1 MTDPDADPDSDVGLG
16 SDADPDL
23 DLDSDPDPGADPDSD
38 ADLDPHA
45 EPGPSAD
52 ADLDAEPGPGADPDL
67 DLDSDPD
74 SDAGLDSGADPD
86 PGAAARHLP
95 ATRAEGDGGNAVHD
109 PGDDVLTGRG
119 GMADRSRRGE
129 LTVNRVL
136 DRCGTLGPG
145 LRAVIWVQGCPL
157 RCRGCVA
164 PETLPFAGG
173 EVRGVAEVA
182 AWLTGLTDVEGVTL
196 SGGEPFSQAQSLADL
211 LDAVRERRPG
221 FTAMAYTGFRHEALL
236 RGAPGQRA
244 LLDRLDLLVDGPYVA
259 ARHGDLLW
267 RGSSNQRVVVLTE
280 RYHHVTSLTDAG
292 AGIEV
297 SVGDDGQF
305 SWAGVPAVPG
315 FRAFVEEQLTAAGY
329 VVGAQEAAVATQGE
343 IRGTD
348 ERITEVQHRRG
359 QCGPT
364 AGGSAAPGPAGGRA
378 PTP

>member
-1 MTDPDADPDSDVGLG
+1 MTDPDPDSAVRG
-16 SDADPDL
+16 P
-23 DLDSDPDPGADPDSD
+23 
-38 ADLDPHA
+38 ADL
-45 EPGPSAD
+45 
-52 ADLDAEPGPGADPDL
+52 
-67 DLDSDPD
+67 
-74 SDAGLDSGADPD
+74 
-86 PGAAARHLP
+86 
-95 ATRAEGDGGNAVHD
+95 
-109 PGDDVLTGRG
+109 
-119 GMADRSRRGE
+119 SRRGE
-129 LTVNRVL
+129 LTLNRIL
-136 DRCGTLGPG
+136 DQCGTLGPG

-173 EVRGVAEVA
+173 EVRGVPELAE
-182 AWLTGLTDVEGVTL
+182 WLTGLTDVEGVTL

-211 LDAVRERRPG
+211 LDAVRERRPD
-221 FTAMAYTGFRHEALL
+221 FSAMAYTGFRHEVLL
-236 RGAPGQRA
+236 HGTPGGRA
-244 LLDRLDLLVDGPYVA
+244 LLDRLDLLVDGPYAA

-267 RGSSNQRVVVLTE
+267 RGSSNQRVVLLTE
-280 RYHHVTSLTDAG
+280 RYHHVASLTDVG

-329 VVGAQEAAVATQGE
+329 VIGAHEVAPATQGE

-359 QCGPT
+359 QCGPPT
-364 AGGSAAPGPAGGRA
+364 GGSTAPGSAGGRP